1 MLSGGGNEN
10 REKNTIGLISKKQL
24 CTCNTLFF
32 YILCHRFGRLQPET
46 SRNFLVTRFME
57 EISYVFLFTFFSTAG
72 SHFHLGGPLAFSLIL
87 LPPLQNFHLAVPIAL
102 FFFISR
108 SSSLS
113 LFSRWA
119 SLACRLLSLFLCLSL
134 SLFSN
139 LWTWKLI

>member
-10 REKNTIGLISKKQL
+10 REKNKIGLISKKQL

-57 EISYVFLFTFFSTAG
+57 EMSYVFLFTFFSTAG

-102 FFFISR
+102 FFYLSLQLSVAFF
-108 SSSLS
+108 SLS
-113 LFSRWA
+113 FAGLSPTFS
-119 SLACRLLSLFLCLSL
+119 FSL
-134 SLFSN
+134 SFSFS
-139 LWTWKLI
+139 IF